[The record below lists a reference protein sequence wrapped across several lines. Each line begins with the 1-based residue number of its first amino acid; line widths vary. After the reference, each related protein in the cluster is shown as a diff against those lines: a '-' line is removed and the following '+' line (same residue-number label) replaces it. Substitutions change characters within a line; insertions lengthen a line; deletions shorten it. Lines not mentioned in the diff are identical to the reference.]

1 MTIMYEIYWNPINY
15 KYYVLKMLFHGNAVL
30 VSYKVSCID
39 SLRLYQY
46 SEACPLVL

>member
-15 KYYVLKMLFHGNAVL
+15 KYYYVLKMLFHGNAVL

-39 SLRLYQY
+39 SL
-46 SEACPLVL
+46 S